1 MGISRSFLAYFLLM
15 FLQLFVADGQYALFL
30 FGDSG
35 SDVGNNNDLLTFIKS
50 NFPPYGRNFD
60 LGSLRKM
67 NQQSLRQAFH

>member
-15 FLQLFVADGQYALFL
+15 FLRLFVADGQYAMFL

-35 SDVGNNNDLLTFIKS
+35 SDVGNNNDLFTLIKS